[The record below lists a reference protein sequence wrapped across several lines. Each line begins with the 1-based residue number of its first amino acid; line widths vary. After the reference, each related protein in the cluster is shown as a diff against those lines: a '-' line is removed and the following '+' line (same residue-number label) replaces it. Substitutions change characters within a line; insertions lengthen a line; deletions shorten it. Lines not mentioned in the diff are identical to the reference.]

1 MAGGLRIVPG
11 DLAVRLLKWLVIGA
25 AMVVTLLLS
34 AGQLG
39 LFQGT
44 PPGDLGVRDGRLK
57 GPADTPNSVSSQ
69 ARLWPDHPQRD
80 YADIA
85 PLSLRGD
92 GAETIARLLA
102 LVRNEPGASIVES
115 RPDYLRAQFTTP
127 LMKFVDDV
135 EFWFDPVTG
144 TIQVRSA
151 SRIGRKDFGVN
162 RQRVERLRARL
173 AAAP

>member
-1 MAGGLRIVPG
+1 VAGWFRIVPG
-11 DLAVRLLKWLVIGA
+11 DLAMRFLKWLAIGA
-25 AMVVTLLLS
+25 GMVVVLLLD

-57 GPADTPNSVSSQ
+57 GPADTANSVSSQ

-92 GAETIARLLA
+92 GAETIARLQA
-102 LVRNEPGASIVES
+102 LVLSEQGASIVES
-115 RPDYLRAQFTTP
+115 RPDYLRAQFTTR

-135 EFWFDPVTG
+135 EFWFDPATG
-144 TIQVRSA
+144 AIQVRSA
-151 SRIGRKDFGVN
+151 SRVGRKDFGVN

-173 AAAP
+173 AEAS

>member
-1 MAGGLRIVPG
+1 MRF
-11 DLAVRLLKWLVIGA
+11 LKWLAIGA
-25 AMVVTLLLS
+25 GIVVALVLG

-39 LFQGT
+39 LFQGA

-92 GAETIARLLA
+92 GAETIVRLQA
-102 LVRNEPGASIVES
+102 LVHQRAGRQHCRKPS
-115 RPDYLRAQFTTP
+115 RLPPRAVHDAPD
-127 LMKFVDDV
+127 
-135 EFWFDPVTG
+135 E
-144 TIQVRSA
+144 VR
-151 SRIGRKDFGVN
+151 
-162 RQRVERLRARL
+162 
-173 AAAP
+173 